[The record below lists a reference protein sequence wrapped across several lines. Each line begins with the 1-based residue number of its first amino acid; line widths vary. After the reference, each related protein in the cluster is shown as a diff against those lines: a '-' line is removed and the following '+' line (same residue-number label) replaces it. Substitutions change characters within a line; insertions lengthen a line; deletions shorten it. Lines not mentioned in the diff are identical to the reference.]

1 MTSTHDLLSH
11 IPGYMVEILSLRI
24 LGRSVDRAS
33 LAEGLGDE
41 ARLRRV
47 VSELT
52 DQQRSLLL
60 DLCEL
65 GGSVQWDVLTSVY
78 RNALDPL
85 KDDLVAMGG
94 AGIVFQN
101 GLSGRDPI
109 ILLPSLMPILE
120 ELRQEFFARVEDL
133 ALVKPRPVSIWGH
146 VALLNT
152 LKASSIRCRSGMEP
166 FKRGW
171 EYLEE
176 RLSGMIEV
184 ERVYWELV
192 ELGCIREK
200 KGVLCVSSQA
210 SGEFAMEGDDR
221 YALWRFIRSCRG
233 YPGLENK
240 VFTVIQDRAVH
251 RGLLIRSLILFLHS
265 RNPEEVYAR
274 EMVSSLVDQWLGLGI
289 LRQDGEGVWVCFSE
303 HAFRSLKTGKTSAS
317 PHLYCDDIVIQP
329 NMEILAP
336 RDFDP
341 VDLLNLGE
349 IADLVQTDVVSIYRV
364 TKKSVSRGLRDGWN
378 AEKIRVFLE
387 RISRHELPDNLRKTI
402 QGWASERPEAHII
415 RGTFLVLSGA
425 DCKASR
431 GLAEVLPGIYRV
443 PENCEEEIAALL
455 DKGDVIVHG
464 ADGEKEAEESV
475 SWGKL
480 LPFQFL
486 PKAPWKESRREGV
499 FPFGMVSPL
508 PYGTKGEGVFEKAL
522 HDGESVVIFYP
533 RQGYG
538 EIEVKKISPIYV
550 YRKGGIPFVEAFCE
564 DTGEGE
570 VFDIT
575 KVRALLK
582 ST

>member
-1 MTSTHDLLSH
+1 MTSTYDLISH
-11 IPGYMVEILSLRI
+11 IPGYMVEILSARI
-24 LGRSVDRAS
+24 LGRPVDVTS
-33 LAEGLGDE
+33 LAEGLSDE
-41 ARLRRV
+41 TRLKKV
-47 VSELT
+47 IEELSER
-52 DQQRSLLL
+52 QRTLLM
-60 DLCEL
+60 DLHEL
-65 GGSVQWDVLTSVY
+65 GGSVQWDVLTSIY
-78 RNALDPL
+78 RHSLDPL
-85 KDDLVAMGG
+85 KEDLMVMGG
-94 AGIVFQN
+94 KGIVFQG

-109 ILLPSLMPILE
+109 ILLPSLSPILE
-120 ELRQEFFARVEDL
+120 EMRQLFFARLEEHSWVRL
-133 ALVKPRPVSIWGH
+133 SPMSIWGH
-146 VALLNT
+146 IALLNT

-171 EYLEE
+171 EFLEE

-184 ERVYWELV
+184 ERIYWELV

-200 KGVLCVSSQA
+200 KGVLCVSGQA
-210 SGEFAMEGDDR
+210 SIDFATEGDDR

-233 YPGLENK
+233 YPGLEHK
-240 VFTVIQDRAVH
+240 VFTVIQDKAV
-251 RGLLIRSLILFLHS
+251 RRDLLIRSLVLFLYS
-265 RNPEEVYAR
+265 RNPEEVYAQ
-274 EMVSSLVDQWLGLGI
+274 EMVSSLIDGWIHLGI
-289 LRQDGEGVWVCFSE
+289 LQRDESGIWLCFSE
-303 HAFRSLKTGKTSAS
+303 PAYRSLKSGKPETS
-317 PHLYCDDIVIQP
+317 PHPYCEDMVIQP

-341 VDLLNLGE
+341 VDLLDLGE
-349 IADLVQTDVVSIYRV
+349 IADLVQTDVLSLYRV

-378 AEKIRVFLE
+378 SEKIRVFLE

-402 QGWASERPEAHII
+402 QGWANERPEAHII

-431 GLAEVLPGIYRV
+431 GLTEVLPGIYRV
-443 PENCEEEIAALL
+443 PENCEEEIAVLL

-464 ADGEKEAEESV
+464 ADSEKDAEDGV

-480 LPFQFL
+480 LPFQFV
-486 PKAPWKESRREGV
+486 PKAAWKESRKEGV

-522 HDGESVVIFYP
+522 HDGEPIVIFYP

-538 EIEVKKISPIYV
+538 EIEVKKISPIYI

-582 ST
+582 NA

>member
-1 MTSTHDLLSH
+1 
-11 IPGYMVEILSLRI
+11 
-24 LGRSVDRAS
+24 
-33 LAEGLGDE
+33 
-41 ARLRRV
+41 
-47 VSELT
+47 
-52 DQQRSLLL
+52 
-60 DLCEL
+60 
-65 GGSVQWDVLTSVY
+65 
-78 RNALDPL
+78 
-85 KDDLVAMGG
+85 
-94 AGIVFQN
+94 
-101 GLSGRDPI
+101 
-109 ILLPSLMPILE
+109 
-120 ELRQEFFARVEDL
+120 
-133 ALVKPRPVSIWGH
+133 
-146 VALLNT
+146 
-152 LKASSIRCRSGMEP
+152 
-166 FKRGW
+166 
-171 EYLEE
+171 
-176 RLSGMIEV
+176 
-184 ERVYWELV
+184 
-192 ELGCIREK
+192 
-200 KGVLCVSSQA
+200 
-210 SGEFAMEGDDR
+210 
-221 YALWRFIRSCRG
+221 
-233 YPGLENK
+233 
-240 VFTVIQDRAVH
+240 
-251 RGLLIRSLILFLHS
+251 
-265 RNPEEVYAR
+265 
-274 EMVSSLVDQWLGLGI
+274 
-289 LRQDGEGVWVCFSE
+289 
-303 HAFRSLKTGKTSAS
+303 
-317 PHLYCDDIVIQP
+317 
-329 NMEILAP
+329 MEILVP

-349 IADLVQTDVVSIYRV
+349 IADLVQTDMVSIYRV

-387 RISRHELPDNLRKTI
+387 RVSRHELPDNLRKTI

-431 GLAEVLPGIYRV
+431 GLTEVLPGIYRV

-464 ADGEKEAEESV
+464 ADAEKEPEDGV

-486 PKAPWKESRREGV
+486 PKAAWKESRREGI

-582 ST
+582 GT